1 MASPF
6 CITSLTLFIFLT
18 SSFLHSVL
26 VLRFHPTLSGTYV
39 FTWGAGYAGQLGR
52 KFVRGQKKYSALPLM
67 VDLDEVV
74 RKSGLAI
81 RQVACGGLFTAVV
94 TEAGQVY
101 MWGDGRRGE
110 LGHLQDPSLKQ
121 TPRLVDAL
129 QNVFV
134 TKVACGSGHTVAV
147 ADTGRTYIWGWN
159 KYGQTGHNGR
169 PTGHKSFLLEHAAAR
184 DIVDAACGNKH
195 TVLLNKHGEVYT
207 FGCGGQGQ
215 LGHGDGA
222 DRPFPTKVEAL
233 ANLPIVS
240 VACGAVHTCF
250 VDANGDVYLC
260 GFGEHFHANEDQHF
274 WYTPKKLVL
283 PEPIK
288 QIACGQSH
296 IVALSVKGN
305 VYCWGS
311 GDYGQIG
318 FGIKSSTAT
327 PRLVLDSGD
336 IAQIAAGRY
345 HSFALS
351 ASGVLWSWGCGE
363 TGQLGQ
369 NGDEYAYLPKVV
381 TPILGTVVG
390 QVACG
395 EYHTAVL
402 TSAPW
407 TRLSNDVSEMAFS
420 ARQELA
426 MKEELVRKTHHGLA
440 RKDLAK
446 VHEDMRAWE
455 AANAEE
461 KEQMLVAE
469 KEALER
475 EIAGIQYT
483 GSLQEAVL
491 DRIEDL
497 DRLEEFARTGALS
510 PSHRT
515 LSRTQALTMTA
526 NAGALEDHSAGA
538 NAGANGGNGNTLRD
552 HPALLAGMES
562 QERRMTEDEEAAY
575 AAAYDAA
582 SAVPRDLDP
591 LSLNHPALRL
601 PAVPGAQQSPSQQQL
616 TGANSNGQLVG
627 SSSNGAMLGQSNAR
641 GGRPNS
647 GSNNATLAAGAG
659 VVLPPLAGGGARRKG
674 AATYR
679 GPSPGTPSSMQATV
693 ASGASGSA
701 TGRVV
706 MSTQQV
712 RAAFLK
718 ETAAMA
724 KDMAATVHDNSESAQ
739 ARELQRLLREV
750 FDARRELDM
759 IRSEGDAKAEQ
770 AAAVRRELE
779 LLQQQE
785 HGVREAHEAST
796 ARLKDID
803 MKLNTVTIKITETEE
818 NKHNYQTNIVH
829 LKEEDFDNFNQLKTL
844 RKASHDNSNFFR
856 KMNDIKDS
864 ALQEKEKAHAELVEF
879 RQEVKAYQQFVANQF
894 SQFEDIIRVIKTQN
908 NKREKQR
915 EAQAEKVR
923 SKVDARLK
931 KLHEE
936 ASSSEARSQ
945 ELGAQLMALDL
956 KLRHYEDSFTKIAA
970 ATGLSDPDAIVNKYF
985 FKGEIKE
992 QLQGEIVEKERQ
1004 REELERLNEQ
1014 LAAELAAARESHKEE
1029 TWREV
1034 DEATEHF
1041 RSREHNYGNAQDNA
1055 AKVAQ
1060 RLAFVQEGIVALAR
1074 SIASATMSMSSHDG
1088 GLDAALGVPGADA
1101 DAAGNVTMQSAGASS
1116 SSSALVAAHGHS
1128 QGHHS
1133 DALEDSSLWSAAT
1146 AERVLERIHLD
1157 MDALLEAEKEYL
1169 SRVQVETGREPER
1182 SRPAPYATKWG
1193 GTATAAPVVA
1203 PAAGNSGSNGDANAA
1218 PASPAPAPAASN
1230 AQSGSSYD
1238 TPLAMAPTAPY
1249 RQPSASV
1256 SASAPAHGAQPA
1268 AVAEEPEAAVSAH
1281 EQHEQPQQQHEPAL
1295 AQEQQQQQQPQSHTE
1310 SAEPVPPPV
1319 APAPEQQQGERSKP
1333 PREAAPEAA
1342 AAVEAQPQPQPEEQQ
1357 QQQPEASAE
1366 A

>member
-1 MASPF
+1 
-6 CITSLTLFIFLT
+6 
-18 SSFLHSVL
+18 
-26 VLRFHPTLSGTYV
+26 
-39 FTWGAGYAGQLGR
+39 LGR

-67 VDLDEVV
+67 IDLDDVV

-94 TEAGQVY
+94 TESGQVY

-110 LGHLQDPSLKQ
+110 LGHMQDPSLKQ

-134 TKVACGSGHTVAV
+134 TKVACGSGHTVAI
-147 ADTGRTYIWGWN
+147 ADTGRVYIWGWN

-169 PTGHKSFLLEHAAAR
+169 PTGHKSFLLEHASAR

-195 TVLLNKHGEVYT
+195 TVLLNKHGEVFT

-215 LGHGDGA
+215 LGHGDGT

-233 ANLPIVS
+233 ADVPIVS

-250 VDANGDVYLC
+250 VDANGEVYLC

-274 WYTPKKLVL
+274 WYVPKKLSL

-296 IVALSVKGN
+296 NVALSVKGN

-351 ASGVLWSWGCGE
+351 SSGVLWSWGCGE

-381 TPILGTVVG
+381 SPILGTVVG

-407 TRLSNDVSEMAFS
+407 ARLSHDVSEMHFS

-446 VHEDMRAWE
+446 IHEDMKVWEVGATEQRAQLL
-455 AANAEE
+455 A
-461 KEQMLVAE
+461 AE

-483 GSLQEAVL
+483 GSLQESVL

-497 DRLEEFARTGALS
+497 DRLEEFARTGALA
-510 PSHRT
+510 PSLRT
-515 LSRTQALTMTA
+515 LDRTQKLAEASRTQKPGQLVERAE
-526 NAGALEDHSAGA
+526 GAEADGLL
-538 NAGANGGNGNTLRD
+538 LRD
-552 HPALLAGMES
+552 HPAFDGTVAEVGNGALADTES
-562 QERRMTEDEEAAY
+562 Y
-575 AAAYDAA
+575 AAALAAA
-582 SAVPRDLDP
+582 SAIPRDLDP

-601 PAVPGAQQSPSQQQL
+601 PSVPGAQQQSQQQQQQSGPS
-616 TGANSNGQLVG
+616 GAQTARLP
-627 SSSNGAMLGQSNAR
+627 SS
-641 GGRPNS
+641 
-647 GSNNATLAAGAG
+647 G
-659 VVLPPLAGGGARRKG
+659 VVLPPIGQGKKKSLAVAGPL
-674 AATYR
+674 TSR
-679 GPSPGTPSSMQATV
+679 GPVSSAALQATQASSPGAPLAYVGQNGKV
-693 ASGASGSA
+693 L
-701 TGRVV
+701 
-706 MSTQQV
+706 STQQM
-712 RAAFLK
+712 RAQFLK

-724 KDMAATVHDNSESAQ
+724 KDMAGTVHDNSESAQ
-739 ARELQRLLREV
+739 ARQLQRILREV
-750 FDARRELDM
+750 FEARREYDM
-759 IRSEGDAKAEQ
+759 LRGEGDSRTEQ
-770 AAAVRRELE
+770 LQVLTRELE

-785 HGVREAHEAST
+785 RGVREAHEIST
-796 ARLKDID
+796 TRLKEID

-829 LKEEDFDNFNQLKTL
+829 LKEEDFDNFNQLKAL
-844 RKASHDNSNFFR
+844 RKTSQDNQNFFR

-864 ALQEKEKAHAELVEF
+864 AIQEREKAHAELLEF

-894 SQFEDIIRVIKTQN
+894 SQFEDIIHVIRTQN
-908 NKREKQR
+908 SKRERQR
-915 EAQAEKVR
+915 ESQAVKVR
-923 SKVDARLK
+923 AKVDARLK

-936 ASSSEARSQ
+936 AQNAEGRSQ

-992 QLQGEIVEKERQ
+992 QLQQEIVEKEHQ
-1004 REELERLNEQ
+1004 REELERLSETLSQQ
-1014 LAAELAAARESHKEE
+1014 LDAARANHKDE

-1034 DEATEHF
+1034 DTAAENYRSSEH
-1041 RSREHNYGNAQDNA
+1041 HYTKAQA
-1055 AKVAQ
+1055 QAEKLAQ
-1060 RLAFVQEGIVALAR
+1060 RLAFVQEGILALAR
-1074 SIASATMSMSSHDG
+1074 SVATATMSMSSHDG
-1088 GLDAALGVPGADA
+1088 SLDAVLSGHGGEADSTTFAAAASMGAVSSHAVVAGHRSSDAAAGAD
-1101 DAAGNVTMQSAGASS
+1101 T
-1116 SSSALVAAHGHS
+1116 
-1128 QGHHS
+1128 
-1133 DALEDSSLWSAAT
+1133 LEDSSLWNPLT

-1169 SRVQVETGREPER
+1169 ARVQSDTGRDDRR
-1182 SRPAPYATKWG
+1182 SLPFTSKWG
-1193 GTATAAPVVA
+1193 PTGSVAPV
-1203 PAAGNSGSNGDANAA
+1203 AA
-1218 PASPAPAPAASN
+1218 PAVSSYESALANAPTQAYNAQPAAASVPEPVTVPATVPESQAASTHAHTHAAASAAAPAPAPAFEE
-1230 AQSGSSYD
+1230 
-1238 TPLAMAPTAPY
+1238 
-1249 RQPSASV
+1249 
-1256 SASAPAHGAQPA
+1256 PA
-1268 AVAEEPEAAVSAH
+1268 AP
-1281 EQHEQPQQQHEPAL
+1281 
-1295 AQEQQQQQQPQSHTE
+1295 
-1310 SAEPVPPPV
+1310 
-1319 APAPEQQQGERSKP
+1319 APAPEAPAAAAESSAPAPAQAP
-1333 PREAAPEAA
+1333 VAAPAAAAPIAAPPAASYEAA
-1342 AAVEAQPQPQPEEQQ
+1342 AAPV
-1357 QQQPEASAE
+1357 ASAVTS
-1366 A
+1366 APA